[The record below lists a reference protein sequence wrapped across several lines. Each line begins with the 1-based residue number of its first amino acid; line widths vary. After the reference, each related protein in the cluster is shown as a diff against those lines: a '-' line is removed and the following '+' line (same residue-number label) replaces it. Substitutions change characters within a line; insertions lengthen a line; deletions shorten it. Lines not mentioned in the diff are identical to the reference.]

1 MPFELRSRD
10 PVILCVD
17 DESEI
22 LASLSRCLRSEPY
35 EVITARGAAEAL
47 GWFEELPID
56 LIITDQRMPGG
67 AGTDL
72 LREVRKRS
80 PNTARAILTG
90 HREPTLVRDG
100 LEAGAETFL
109 YKPWN
114 DRSLKETI
122 RRMLRKGA
130 DS

>member
-1 MPFELRSRD
+1 MPFERRNHH

-17 DESEI
+17 DERAI

-56 LIITDQRMPGG
+56 LVITDQRMPG
-67 AGTDL
+67 ATGTDL

-80 PNTARAILTG
+80 PKTARAILTA
-90 HREPTLVRDG
+90 HREPTLVEEG

-109 YKPWN
+109 YKPWD
-114 DRSLKETI
+114 DRFLKETI
-122 RRMLRKGA
+122 RRLLGNGSR
-130 DS
+130 